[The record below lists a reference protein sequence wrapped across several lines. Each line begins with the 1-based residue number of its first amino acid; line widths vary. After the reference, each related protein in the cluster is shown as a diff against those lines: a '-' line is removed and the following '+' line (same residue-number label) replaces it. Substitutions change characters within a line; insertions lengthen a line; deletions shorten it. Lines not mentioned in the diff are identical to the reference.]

1 VVSVNESTMER
12 VSDRQRQTA
21 VMDDTILAGHYQ
33 VVRHLGGGGFGQTFL
48 ARDSHLPGKP
58 LCVVKQLKPRATEPA
73 NLEIAKRLFDREA
86 ETLYRLGD
94 HNQIPRLLAHFEQDQ
109 EFYLVQE
116 YIAGQSFDRELH
128 HNERFNEDLVINLLQ
143 DILQVLSFVHQ
154 QHVIHRDIK
163 PSNLIRRSKDDKIV
177 LIDFGA
183 VKQVSHQTLQGNGQT
198 SMTIAI
204 GSPGY
209 MPSEQRAFHPH
220 YSSDIYA
227 VGVVCMQ
234 ALTGLAPSDLPIDS
248 HTGELSCASCS
259 DRAVIDPD
267 LAAILD
273 KMVRYDYRQRYANA
287 TEALR
292 ALQNLLGQQP
302 RFEETAPAIFPSLQP
317 LAGETEAMVESPI
330 PNPPANPQPV
340 SQPRSQPTPNFTQPL
355 SNHQQKQLEHLLAE
369 EIGPISTMVLRQA
382 MSETSTP
389 RDLLDRLVTKLP
401 EPRRVSFREKAKSL
415 FATDQSSTASQILTE
430 LPTASTTPQPAADAA
445 IAPEFIKR
453 CEIELAKAIG
463 PIASLMVKRALA
475 QYPTVNNAQL
485 IDLLVKHL
493 PNAAAEAAFRQ
504 ALK

>member
-1 VVSVNESTMER
+1 MVRVKEPSMEW
-12 VSDRQRQTA
+12 VSDRHHQTA
-21 VMDDTILAGHYQ
+21 VMETILAGHYQ

-48 ARDSHLPGKP
+48 AQDSHLPGKP

-94 HNQIPRLLAHFEQDQ
+94 HSQIPRLLAHFEQDQ

-116 YIAGQSFDRELH
+116 YIAGQSFDQELH
-128 HNERFNEDLVINLLQ
+128 RNQQLSEAQVIKFLQ

-154 QHVIHRDIK
+154 QNVIHRDIK

-183 VKQVSHQTLQGNGQT
+183 VKQVSHQTIQGGGQT

-220 YSSDIYA
+220 YSSDLYA

-234 ALTGLAPSDLPIDS
+234 ALTGMSPSDLPMDS
-248 HTGELSCASCS
+248 QTGELSCASCS
-259 DRAVIDPD
+259 DRIVIDPE

-287 TEALR
+287 ADALR
-292 ALQNLLGQQP
+292 AVQNFLGQ
-302 RFEETAPAIFPSLQP
+302 RSEIVETQPAIFPPGLS
-317 LAGETEAMVESPI
+317 LAGETEVMAADLSPAV
-330 PNPPANPQPV
+330 NAQPD
-340 SQPRSQPTPNFTQPL
+340 SEPRSQPTPAPTQ
-355 SNHQQKQLEHLLAE
+355 SISGAQQKQLEHLLADA
-369 EIGPISTMVLRQA
+369 IGPISTMVLRQA
-382 MSETSTP
+382 MAETSTA
-389 RDLLDRLVTKLP
+389 RDLVDRLVTRLP
-401 EPRRVSFREKAKSL
+401 ESRRASFQEKVTAL
-415 FATDQSSTASQILTE
+415 FKTDSNSTASQILTMQ
-430 LPTASTTPQPAADAA
+430 PTASTAPQATPDPA
-445 IAPEFIKR
+445 IAPEFVKR
-453 CEIELAKAIG
+453 CEVELAKAIG
-463 PIASLMVKRALA
+463 PIASLMVKRTLA
-475 QYPTVNNAQL
+475 QYPNVSNAQL

-493 PNAAAEAAFRQ
+493 PNPAAEAAFRQ